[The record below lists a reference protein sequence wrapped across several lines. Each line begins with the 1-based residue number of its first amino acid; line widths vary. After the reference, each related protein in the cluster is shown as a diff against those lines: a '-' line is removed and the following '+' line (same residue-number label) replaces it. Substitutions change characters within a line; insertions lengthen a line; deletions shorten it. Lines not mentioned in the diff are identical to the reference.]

1 MNTFK
6 KSLLLIA
13 LVVSSAQAQIFSIDS
28 LPIKINDTIAQVQ
41 TAMGTSFE
49 PKPYESTI
57 NPNGTRLPFD
67 ERGIYV
73 FFDQTGKVAIIRLEK
88 KFTGKIADAGLG
100 DNNVSLINKLGAP
113 TQKNTASTGVEYF
126 YYKYDE
132 NSRLQFELDLAKNV
146 KTIFIRRNLL
156 NSNNNNKNNNPS
168 SSITTGQT
176 KAAKTADSDEALRV
190 GINAILGMGF
200 PENNPYAFRTYQA
213 SGYFSSAANI
223 AYLKQLLQNNNTF
236 RKIEFIKDPD
246 NRNKLWCRAS
256 FPVYGPN
263 KTAFSPL
270 LEAAFNLDLINSGA
284 ISNKPEILHARL
296 DEIDFSSVGQ
306 GKWTIQITFLP
317 SGKTP
322 LTIREDFGFTLSLSA
337 ASACADVNNAMPK
350 AIESF
355 LYKTYQNPSYLEINK

>member
-1 MNTFK
+1 VNIYK
-6 KSLLLIA
+6 KSLILIA
-13 LVVSSAQAQIFSIDS
+13 LLVSSVQAQIFSIDN

-41 TAMGTSFE
+41 TAMGTNFE

-88 KFTGKIADAGLG
+88 KFAGKFADAGLG
-100 DNNVSLINKLGAP
+100 DNSVSLINKLGAP
-113 TQKNTASTGVEYF
+113 TQKNTSSTGVESL

-132 NSRLQFELDLAKNV
+132 NSRLQFDLDLAKNV
-146 KTIFIRRNLL
+146 KTIFIRRNL
-156 NSNNNNKNNNPS
+156 SNNNNSLSPLTNRRVA
-168 SSITTGQT
+168 TT
-176 KAAKTADSDEALRV
+176 KTADNDEALRV
-190 GINAILGMGF
+190 GINAVLGMGF

-213 SGYFSSAANI
+213 SGYYSSAANI
-223 AYLKQLLQNNNTF
+223 ASLKQLLQNNNTF
-236 RKIEFIKDPD
+236 RKIEFLKDPE

-284 ISNKPEILHARL
+284 ISNKPEILNARL

-317 SGKTP
+317 TGKAP

-337 ASACADVNNAMPK
+337 ENACSDVNNAMPK
-350 AIESF
+350 AIEYF
-355 LYKTYQNPSYLEINK
+355 LYKIYQNPSYLEINK